1 MSDPDHD
8 YILEDFCELEAA
20 EATQSQSEIPSE
32 QEGTLDPGLLIE
44 AIQQF
49 EYLYDLSNK
58 SYKDSKKK
66 YQAWQHISR
75 VLNSSVEEC
84 MKLWKH
90 LRDRFVK
97 EKKKFPSGA
106 GAPISNW
113 VHFDAM
119 LFYNKFTK
127 KRKTFTATKKNPIS
141 RPSSSASVWSTVTME
156 SVTSPE
162 SRTESPLE
170 EATSPGNFTEQ
181 EEQPVAD
188 PSGIKRK
195 LPTGRTP
202 TTPIGVQGRKKK
214 INKEE
219 KLDEILGMAKS
230 ITNVFG
236 NRQAVPSNANSTFVQ
251 YLYEELE
258 RMPAEEALQKRKQIL
273 LLLFNDE

>member
-1 MSDPDHD
+1 
-8 YILEDFCELEAA
+8 
-20 EATQSQSEIPSE
+20 
-32 QEGTLDPGLLIE
+32 
-44 AIQQF
+44 
-49 EYLYDLSNK
+49 
-58 SYKDSKKK
+58 
-66 YQAWQHISR
+66 
-75 VLNSSVEEC
+75 
-84 MKLWKH
+84 KLWKH

-127 KRKTFTATKKNPIS
+127 KRKTFTATKKTPIS

-170 EATSPGNFTEQ
+170 EATSPGNFTEE

-214 INKEE
+214 
-219 KLDEILGMAKS
+219 L
-230 ITNVFG
+230 T
-236 NRQAVPSNANSTFVQ
+236 R
-251 YLYEELE
+251 
-258 RMPAEEALQKRKQIL
+258 RKNWTKFWEWLSQS
-273 LLLFNDE
+273 LLFLEIGRPFPVTQTARLCSTCMKS